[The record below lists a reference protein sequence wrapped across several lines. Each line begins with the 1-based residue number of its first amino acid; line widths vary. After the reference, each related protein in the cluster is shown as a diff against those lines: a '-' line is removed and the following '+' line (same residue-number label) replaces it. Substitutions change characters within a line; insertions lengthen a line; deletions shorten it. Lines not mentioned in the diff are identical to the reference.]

1 MSFTEMHPQ
10 DTDWRV
16 LDLKNWVYL
25 LWRWYNKAVYSEKS
39 QLVKVLALPLFD
51 SLMVSGAHGTGS
63 FSSSPRVR
71 TAPSAE
77 AVCLPGVI
85 SSSALKETGLPE
97 VSPVPCPCGDH
108 CLFHALNVVLL
119 LSPAPPEAASELPN
133 QALRTQTDQYYFY
146 DSPKSFP
153 IISRFADLCH
163 LWTKR
168 RDCKSYRKGL
178 LKKLRGTKCDI
189 DSAWLINSNLEAIL
203 STTGLWGSVSLS
215 DLRCSIFKPFIL

>member
-1 MSFTEMHPQ
+1 MGQEASPPHPESGLHPLQ
-10 DTDWRV
+10 RLSAYQVWFHH
-16 LDLKNWVYL
+16 LPLKK
-25 LWRWYNKAVYSEKS
+25 RGS
-39 QLVKVLALPLFD
+39 QKCPLCLAL
-51 SLMVSGAHGTGS
+51 V
-63 FSSSPRVR
+63 VN
-71 TAPSAE
+71 
-77 AVCLPGVI
+77 
-85 SSSALKETGLPE
+85 
-97 VSPVPCPCGDH
+97 H
-108 CLFHALNVVLL
+108 CLFHALNIVLL

>member
-25 LWRWYNKAVYSEKS
+25 LWRWHNKAVYSEKS

-97 VSPVPCPCGDH
+97 VSPVPCPCGQPLPFPCLEH
-108 CLFHALNVVLL
+108 CVASLPSSSGGSQWASQSSLEDPDWPVLL
-119 LSPAPPEAASELPN
+119 LWFPYEFSHHIQICRFVSPLDKKEGIA
-133 QALRTQTDQYYFY
+133 RVIGRVF
-146 DSPKSFP
+146 
-153 IISRFADLCH
+153 
-163 LWTKR
+163 
-168 RDCKSYRKGL
+168 
-178 LKKLRGTKCDI
+178 LK
-189 DSAWLINSNLEAIL
+189 N
-203 STTGLWGSVSLS
+203 
-215 DLRCSIFKPFIL
+215 